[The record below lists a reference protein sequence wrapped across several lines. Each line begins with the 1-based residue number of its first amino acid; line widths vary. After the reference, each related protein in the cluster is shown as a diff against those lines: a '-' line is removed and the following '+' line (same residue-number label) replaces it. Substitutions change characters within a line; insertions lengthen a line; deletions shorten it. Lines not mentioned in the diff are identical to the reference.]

1 MLFWSLVRKISWMSA
16 WQSNI
21 LTWRISWTEDP
32 AGLQSTGSQRVG
44 HDWSNIAWMHSR
56 YCLLS
61 FVLTWMTPFNEN
73 HAVYFLRFYL
83 SGKFINYL
91 PFLKGSFVMC
101 GIVLYY
107 FFPLAQI
114 TSFHCILPCKV
125 SAEKSVDKFI
135 EVPRYMTSH
144 FSSVFS
150 RFSVIDFEKFDH
162 NMLQFESLWIFFLL
176 ALC

>member
-1 MLFWSLVRKISWMSA
+1 
-16 WQSNI
+16 
-21 LTWRISWTEDP
+21 
-32 AGLQSTGSQRVG
+32 
-44 HDWSNIAWMHSR
+44 
-56 YCLLS
+56 
-61 FVLTWMTPFNEN
+61 MTPIKGN

-91 PFLKGSFVMC
+91 PFLKGSFVIC

-107 FFPLAQI
+107 FFPLAQN

-162 NMLQFESLWIFFLL
+162 NMFQCESLWTFFLL